1 MHGDSPQS
9 YGQQA
14 DLEHQALGKALG
26 EKWYLNWDW
35 VQKPE
40 NVEASQFDC
49 VACTESTAVKNL
61 LANVG
66 DVGSLPG
73 LGISTGEG
81 NG

>member
-1 MHGDSPQS
+1 M
-9 YGQQA
+9 
-14 DLEHQALGKALG
+14 G

-40 NVEASQFDC
+40 NVEAAQSDF

-66 DVGSLPG
+66 DMGSVPG

>member
-1 MHGDSPQS
+1 MHGNSPQS
-9 YGQQA
+9 SGQQA
-14 DLEHQALGKALG
+14 DLEQQALGKALG

-35 VQKPE
+35 VRKPE
-40 NVEASQFDC
+40 YVEAASSDF
-49 VACTESTAVKNL
+49 VACTESTAVENL

-66 DVGSLPG
+66 DAGSVPG

>member
-1 MHGDSPQS
+1 M
-9 YGQQA
+9 
-14 DLEHQALGKALG
+14 G

-40 NVEASQFDC
+40 NVEASQSDF
-49 VACTESTAVKNL
+49 VAYTESTAVKIL

-66 DVGSLPG
+66 DVGSVPG